1 MIDFILSTIENEQ
14 QRNELAVFYFKHKNR
29 LYSIAFSKLHNKE
42 DAEDA
47 IQEVFSEIA
56 NKPEK
61 FFDVPVDGR
70 LTYTDIMVKNISI
83 DMFNNR
89 NRVSLEPLEEDDTG
103 NEIIPLEDGLLEKIA
118 HDEILEF
125 VNKLPTLQRDVLML
139 HCLLGK
145 TIDET
150 AQELNISLG
159 AAKKRLLFARKAIR
173 KFIYERGKDDE

>member
-1 MIDFILSTIENEQ
+1 MIDFIFLTIENEE
-14 QRNELAVFYFKHKNR
+14 QRNELAAFYSKYKNR
-29 LYSIAFSKLHNKE
+29 FYAIALSKLHNQE

-47 IQEVFSEIA
+47 VQEVFSEIA

-61 FFDVPVDGR
+61 FFAVPVSGR

-89 NRVSLEPLEEDDTG
+89 TRISMEPLEQDDTE
-103 NEIIPLEDGLLEKIA
+103 NDIVSLEDGLIEKIA
-118 HDEILEF
+118 HDEILDF

-150 AQELNISLG
+150 ARELNISLV
-159 AAKKRLLFARKAIR
+159 AAKKRLVFARKAIK
-173 KFIYERGKDDE
+173 KFIDERGKNDE